1 MTSHHA
7 PGGESEG
14 RVPDTG
20 VNVER
25 LMQQIQDEV
34 RRDRR
39 ARLVAR
45 GGADEYGDPAL
56 FAIVERVLTRAV
68 EERDQNVLLL
78 PDLLGDEDQWE
89 IQTHLRFASHRR
101 ALGRLVVVV
110 KQRVLL
116 PVMRWL
122 YEYSLDNFRRQRR
135 VNRILFACIEEL
147 AIENARLRQDVQRL
161 TDTRR

>member
-1 MTSHHA
+1 MS
-7 PGGESEG
+7 GEG
-14 RVPDTG
+14 RVTDSG
-20 VNVER
+20 VNVEQ
-25 LMQQIQDEV
+25 LMRQIQDEV

-68 EERDQNVLLL
+68 DERDQDVLIL
-78 PDLLGDEDQWE
+78 PELLGDELQWE
-89 IQTHLRFASHRR
+89 LQTHLRFASHRR
-101 ALGRLVVVV
+101 ALGRFVVWV
-110 KQRVLL
+110 KRRVLL

-135 VNRILFACIEEL
+135 VNRVLFACIEEL
-147 AIENARLRQDVQRL
+147 AIENARLRQDVERL
-161 TDTRR
+161 TDTSR